1 MIKYI
6 FFVAA
11 AISSTVATAQM
22 PDPKSAL
29 SYTDTVQCHAYAV
42 WYTTMCQSSKE
53 SERFCPI
60 GAEATVSSKSLA
72 YEKGGVNGKDIGKV
86 NKDIGASIQALTSDL
101 LATDGAAQYELTKAI
116 TTKFLRECAGKGL
129 VSESTIRRVAERK

>member
-42 WYTTMCQSSKE
+42 FFTAMCQSSRE
-53 SERFCPI
+53 AERFCSV
-60 GAEATVSSKSLA
+60 GAEVTVSSKSLA
-72 YEKGGVNGKDIGKV
+72 YEKGATIGKDIGKV
-86 NKDIGASIQALTSDL
+86 NKDIGALNQALASDL

-116 TTKFLRECAGKGL
+116 NTKLIRECAGKGL
-129 VSESTIRRVAERK
+129 VSESTLRRALERK